1 MVLNVDLQ
9 CSRCYKKVKKVLC
22 KFPQIQDQKYDE
34 KANTV
39 TITVVSCCPEKIRDK
54 ICFKGGGIIK
64 CITIKPPPKPDPK
77 PPPKQDPKPNPPKQ
91 DPKPNPPK
99 PDPKPSP
106 PCPPPPPP
114 FGLCCMGCFHGHVWG
129 PCYFG
134 GPPPLPR
141 PCYETCGRPV
151 YDSCGCG
158 CGGGYGNKYYN
169 VSRGDCLCEENPQAC
184 TIM

>member
-1 MVLNVDLQ
+1 MEEKVTIMVLNVDLQ

-22 KFPQIQDQKYDE
+22 KFPQIRDQKYDE

-39 TITVVSCCPEKIRDK
+39 TITV
-54 ICFKGGGIIK
+54 
-64 CITIKPPPKPDPK
+64 
-77 PPPKQDPKPNPPKQ
+77 
-91 DPKPNPPK
+91 
-99 PDPKPSP
+99 
-106 PCPPPPPP
+106 
-114 FGLCCMGCFHGHVWG
+114 G

-141 PCYETCGRPV
+141 PCYETCGRQV
-151 YDSCGCG
+151 YDSCG

-169 VSRGDCLCEENPQAC
+169 VSRGDCLCEENPRAC

>member
-1 MVLNVDLQ
+1 MEEKVTIMVLNVDLQ

-39 TITVVSCCPEKIRDK
+39 TITVVSCCPGKIRDK
-54 ICFKGGGIIK
+54 ICFNGGGIIK

-77 PPPKQDPKPNPPKQ
+77 PPPKQDPKPNPPK
-91 DPKPNPPK
+91 

-106 PCPPPPPP
+106 PCPPLPPP
-114 FGLCCMGCFHGHVWG
+114 FGLCCMGCFRRHVWG

-141 PCYETCGRPV
+141 PCYKTYGRPV

-158 CGGGYGNKYYN
+158 CGGDGYGDKYYN